1 MRILKYYITALF
13 FMVLSCE
20 GPIFDVPADEDSIPP
35 TLTITYPADQS
46 VLSDT
51 VTISAY
57 AFDNVELEKVTLYLN
72 DSVVH
77 ESKDGPFDYIWPTVN
92 NTEDEYHNIR
102 AKARDLAGNENYTST
117 IQVLVDNQDNVIPT
131 GALIFP
137 FTGQTLNGDV
147 NIIIEANDN
156 EGISLVTLYIN
167 GDSVS
172 AYTQPPYT
180 YLWNTLEEVDDVI
193 YTIHAHVV
201 DNSSNQITL
210 GPINIT
216 IDNYETEDLIPPT
229 GNIIHPPSASTVS
242 GTIDIQVNAV
252 DNIQMG
258 YVEFII
264 DGSLVNTDSIVPYSY
279 TWDTTNEIEDT
290 DHVINVNLSDSV
302 GNTASL
308 FPVTVFVDNIVEPD
322 ISPPTIVIYE
332 PAVNQTVSGVITFKT
347 IATDNV
353 GVDRVEFY
361 HNYAFEHVAT
371 SFPFNYEWDS
381 NSIVENSEHIWYAK
395 AFDTSGNS
403 SQSQPMAIYL
413 ENSDN
418 IYPEGIIQ
426 YPYPGQT
433 VEGVINISVSATDN
447 RGISYVEFFI
457 NDTSRG
463 TDSQSP
469 YSYSWN
475 TNSFTE
481 DGTHVL
487 YAIIEDNSGNMTTIP
502 SIAVTV
508 DNDDSPEND
517 VTPPVLA
524 ILSPLSSQT
533 VSNIVNI
540 RGFAN
545 DNDEIQEVNFFVG
558 DQLLA
563 TVTDSPYTTL
573 WNTNDLANDSEH
585 IIGMTAED
593 PSGNESTAQPVLVTV
608 LNEYTG
614 QINNLSLVENE
625 NAIALSWDSPNDASS
640 FKIYR
645 DNLFVNEV
653 TSQTYDDIVEPGIEF
668 CYSISAVNSVALE
681 GPQSATSCGT
691 ATYPPAPTLSMSID
705 GTTASLNWSSVASA
719 EFYRIYQDE
728 GLIAE
733 VSELTY
739 EKDIGSGVNTCFK
752 VTSLNSH
759 GTESQVSN
767 EQCGEGS

>member
-1 MRILKYYITALF
+1 
-13 FMVLSCE
+13 MVLSCE
-20 GPIFDVPADEDSIPP
+20 GPIFDVPVDEDSIPP

-77 ESKDGPFDYIWPTVN
+77 ESKDGPFEYIWPTVN

-216 IDNYETEDLIPPT
+216 IDNYETDDLIPPT
-229 GNIIHPPSASTVS
+229 GNILYPPSASTVS
-242 GTIDIQVNAV
+242 GTIDIQVNAI

-322 ISPPTIVIYE
+322 VSPPTIVIYE

-347 IATDNV
+347 IATDNI

-403 SQSQPMAIYL
+403 TQSQPMAIYL

-418 IYPEGIIQ
+418 IYPEGMIQ

-457 NDTSRG
+457 NDTSRD

-653 TSQTYDDIVEPGIEF
+653 TSQTYTDIVEPGIEF

-691 ATYPPAPTLSMSID
+691 ATYPPAPTLSMAID

-759 GTESQVSN
+759 ATESQASN